1 MLVENIRNAGLE
13 MGLNSLCAIEKAAGL
28 GNGVIRHWNN
38 KSPQMSSL
46 IKVADALNTDV
57 ATLMK
62 GVKHAW
68 IDRLK
73 ARKN

>member
-1 MLVENIRNAGLE
+1 

-62 GVKHAW
+62 GVKHA
-68 IDRLK
+68 
-73 ARKN
+73 